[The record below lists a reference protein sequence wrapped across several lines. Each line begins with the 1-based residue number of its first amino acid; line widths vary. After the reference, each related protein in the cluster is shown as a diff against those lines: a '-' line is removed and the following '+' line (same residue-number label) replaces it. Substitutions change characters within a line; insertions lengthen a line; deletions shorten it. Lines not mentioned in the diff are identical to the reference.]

1 MSKTLFL
8 ESIAEMIPIENPQEI
23 LKFLEEQ
30 NCETLEKVILDS
42 VHELKKEPYLK
53 CANLSFFEC
62 PFKSGED
69 AIYLNAD
76 FNIPDYASVYRI
88 EGNIFE
94 KTINPHFKTLNFRFL
109 LSFDSTN

>member
-8 ESIAEMIPIENPQEI
+8 ESVAEIVSIENPQEI

-30 NCETLEKVILDS
+30 NCEILEKVILDS
-42 VHELKKEPYLK
+42 VHELKKEPYLRS
-53 CANLSFFEC
+53 AYLSFFEC

-76 FNIPDYASVYRI
+76 FNISDYASVYRI
-88 EGNIFE
+88 EGDIFE
-94 KTINPHFKTLNFRFL
+94 KTINPHFKVLNFRFL
-109 LSFDSTN
+109 LSFDSID